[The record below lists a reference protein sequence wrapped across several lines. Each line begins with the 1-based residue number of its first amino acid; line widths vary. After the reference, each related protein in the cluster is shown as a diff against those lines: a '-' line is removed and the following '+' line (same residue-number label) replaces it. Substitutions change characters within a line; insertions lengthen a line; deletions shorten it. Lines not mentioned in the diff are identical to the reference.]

1 LVNLKNLDNDSVNL
15 SCLILGDAETDV
27 FFGRLDNQEVT
38 LGILLQRVLAYGPV
52 VFIRLCN
59 RLVSRIDNSK
69 LQIAIIFKL
78 NIF

>member
-1 LVNLKNLDNDSVNL
+1 MNL